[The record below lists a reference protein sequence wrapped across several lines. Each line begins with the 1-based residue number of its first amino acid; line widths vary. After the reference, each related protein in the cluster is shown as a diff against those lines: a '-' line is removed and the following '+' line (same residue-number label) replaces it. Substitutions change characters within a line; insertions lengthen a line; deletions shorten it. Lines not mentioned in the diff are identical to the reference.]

1 MILKIKSWCEG
12 IIVSIILC
20 IIIES
25 LIPEGNNKKYVKV
38 IIGIYIM
45 YVSLNPLLNL
55 FNYDLNFS
63 FKEFKSYAI
72 TEEVSNFSKNNI
84 KDIYILGIEQ
94 NIKKELENFGYQI
107 DKVKIFVDLNYE
119 NIEKIELNIKSNK
132 VKKQNEI
139 VKTIVI
145 DSENGKEDYDEILN
159 YIEENY
165 SIKRE
170 NILIK

>member
-63 FKEFKSYAI
+63 FKEFKSY
-72 TEEVSNFSKNNI
+72 EM
-84 KDIYILGIEQ
+84 DIGC
-94 NIKKELENFGYQI
+94 
-107 DKVKIFVDLNYE
+107 V
-119 NIEKIELNIKSNK
+119 
-132 VKKQNEI
+132 
-139 VKTIVI
+139 
-145 DSENGKEDYDEILN
+145 
-159 YIEENY
+159 
-165 SIKRE
+165 
-170 NILIK
+170 